1 MVDWFGGE
9 VSLVWGEGM
18 QMVAGQGKEAEEDKT
33 VMPHLLNHQ
42 DVNQM
47 VVIFF
52 FFPKEK

>member
-1 MVDWFGGE
+1 
-9 VSLVWGEGM
+9 
-18 QMVAGQGKEAEEDKT
+18 MVAGQGKEAEEDKT